1 MSSLPHRF
9 TIAVDGKH
17 IAKPEQKSEEM
28 FQAESGDQPAVFE
41 IKDDRLVCGEWTLGR
56 WVVENKS
63 YLAKPVMWRKNE
75 EASQELQPV
84 EFKVGATGP
93 EITFGDSPGMA
104 IDQGGKLVAPHQQEE
119 CQTVQIRAE
128 D

>member
-9 TIAVDGKH
+9 TITVDGKH
-17 IAKPEQKSEEM
+17 IAKPEQKNEEM
-28 FQAESGDQPAVFE
+28 FQAESGNEPAVFE

-84 EFKVGATGP
+84 EVKVGATGP
-93 EITFGDSPGMA
+93 EITFGDAPGMA
-104 IDQGGKLVAPHQQEE
+104 IHDGKLVAPHQQDE
-119 CQTVQIRAE
+119 CQTVEIRAE

>member
-1 MSSLPHRF
+1 LKITISTFSSFINLTQNFNMSSLPRRF
-9 TIAVDGKH
+9 TITVDGKH
-17 IAKPEQKSEEM
+17 IAKPEQKNEEM
-28 FQAESGDQPAVFE
+28 FQAESGNEPAVFE

-84 EFKVGATGP
+84 EVKVGATGP
-93 EITFGDSPGMA
+93 EITFGGELSF
-104 IDQGGKLVAPHQQEE
+104 ILLV
-119 CQTVQIRAE
+119 
-128 D
+128 